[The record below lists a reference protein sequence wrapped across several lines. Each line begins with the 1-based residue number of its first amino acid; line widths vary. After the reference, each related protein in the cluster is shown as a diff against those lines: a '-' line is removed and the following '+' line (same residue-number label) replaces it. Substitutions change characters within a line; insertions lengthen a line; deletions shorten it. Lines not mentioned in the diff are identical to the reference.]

1 MASVSSLFQS
11 AIKTMGLR
19 VAMALFLGALL
30 AAMSPA
36 ARAAGETRTWTTDA
50 VALGVQAAA
59 VVLLVYVSV
68 ARDLN
73 RGTLRPTPPPPQR
86 RRRCQKKT
94 KKRKDVARPEEARP
108 LSRFRAFFSF
118 FLSCLFSC
126 LSRLISFFFLF
137 LFRSRNVSHLHV
149 ARPLSAPDA
158 VVVGRFVLPRGS
170 ARVAHPL
177 AHAMPV
183 VAACAM
189 CGEAYGVDDPAC
201 FSDDRARTAYAL
213 AVTQCAACKSIQ
225 PGAWTRRPGD
235 DQWTD
240 IVDQTRLADHGDDTD
255 GGNRRNV
262 LSALVARDL
271 CVREV
276 APAWSAERPFV
287 VPVDARE
294 VAMVLAL
301 DAAGDGDNANPS
313 VTWTR
318 VTRHRP
324 WPWYFV

>member
-1 MASVSSLFQS
+1 MVWRHFPH
-11 AIKTMGLR
+11 LR
-19 VAMALFLGALL
+19 VAR
-30 AAMSPA
+30 PP
-36 ARAAGETRTWTTDA
+36 WT
-50 VALGVQAAA
+50 
-59 VVLLVYVSV
+59 
-68 ARDLN
+68 
-73 RGTLRPTPPPPQR
+73 
-86 RRRCQKKT
+86 
-94 KKRKDVARPEEARP
+94 
-108 LSRFRAFFSF
+108 
-118 FLSCLFSC
+118 
-126 LSRLISFFFLF
+126 
-137 LFRSRNVSHLHV
+137 
-149 ARPLSAPDA
+149 PDA
-158 VVVGRFVLPRGS
+158 VVVGRFALPRGS

-183 VAACAM
+183 VSACTV
-189 CGEAYGVDDPAC
+189 CGEAYGADDPAC
-201 FSDDRARTAYAL
+201 FSDDRARPAYAF

-255 GGNRRNV
+255 DGNRRNV
-262 LSALVARDL
+262 LCTLVARDL

-294 VAMVLAL
+294 VAVVLAL
-301 DAAGDGDNANPS
+301 DAADGDHANPS

-318 VTRHRP
+318 ITRHRP

>member
-11 AIKTMGLR
+11 AIKTMGVR

-73 RGTLRPTPPPPQR
+73 R
-86 RRRCQKKT
+86 
-94 KKRKDVARPEEARP
+94 
-108 LSRFRAFFSF
+108 
-118 FLSCLFSC
+118 
-126 LSRLISFFFLF
+126 
-137 LFRSRNVSHLHV
+137 
-149 ARPLSAPDA
+149 DA

-201 FSDDRARTAYAL
+201 FSDNRARTAYAL
-213 AVTQCAACKSIQ
+213 AVTQCAACKSIR